1 MISFKQYLLE
11 AISRPWKVTEISLD
25 DVVDIARTR
34 CKKSVAAGKA
44 GKFLFRGFGD
54 RRGFG
59 EQHQDSALIVDTTGS
74 VRTSADT
81 NNAYQS
87 MMEIHPAL
95 NTFPP
100 RTSSLICSTNYNA
113 AEEYGTPESVYIV
126 LPYDNVGELA
136 ISDEA
141 DFLGTKLSNS
151 IYRKDSTLKDL
162 FAASVK
168 FDHLI
173 DDLRLPRKTF
183 MGDEDSINDILH
195 DVNPLQLFFE
205 LDYAFSG
212 TGVLYAQGGKFNE
225 LYQTYKKTGQKDFK
239 MLSFEDLSTI
249 GKKFFK
255 IYKLNPLEALSIYI
269 FGDNP
274 NVMKMGHI
282 LDAGKSNEV
291 WFEGKALL
299 INMTQIPSIRQDL
312 FEID

>member
-1 MISFKQYLLE
+1 MITFKQYLLE
-11 AISRPWKVTEISLD
+11 AIRKPWKVTAISLD
-25 DVVDIARTR
+25 DVVDMARAR
-34 CKKSVAAGKA
+34 CKKAVAAGKA
-44 GKFLFRGFGD
+44 GKLLFRGFGD

-100 RTSSLICSTNYNA
+100 RTSSLICSTNYSS
-113 AEEYGTPESVYIV
+113 AEEYGSPESVYIV

-136 ISDEA
+136 ISDDA
-141 DFLGTKLSNS
+141 DFLGTKIPNS
-151 IYRKDSTLKDL
+151 IYRKDAKLKDL
-162 FAASVK
+162 FSVSVK

-173 DDLRLPRKTF
+173 DDMQLPTKTF
-183 MGDEDSINDILH
+183 MGDEDSINNILH

-205 LDYAFSG
+205 LDYTFSG
-212 TGVLYAQGGKFNE
+212 TGVLYTQGGKFNE

-239 MLSFEDLSTI
+239 MLTIEDLSTV
-249 GKKFFK
+249 GKKLYK
-255 IYKLNPLEALSIYI
+255 IYQLNPLEALSVYI

-274 NVMKMGHI
+274 NIMKMGHI
-282 LDAGKSNEV
+282 LDTSKANEV
-291 WFEGKALL
+291 WFEGKAIL
-299 INMTQIPSIRQDL
+299 INMTQVPSIRKDL